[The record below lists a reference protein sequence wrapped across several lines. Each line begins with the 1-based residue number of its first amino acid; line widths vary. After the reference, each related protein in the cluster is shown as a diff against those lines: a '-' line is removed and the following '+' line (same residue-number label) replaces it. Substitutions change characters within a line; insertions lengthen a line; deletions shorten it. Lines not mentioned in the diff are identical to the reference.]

1 MSVFHHIK
9 SGTSIL
15 LALSIAGATAAPIL
29 TPAPAFSQT
38 AFSDVNNNYWAKD
51 FIAELSDRGI
61 IKGFPD
67 GSFRPDAPVTRAEFA
82 AMIRSLKKAK
92 TRDAVGFVDVPANF
106 WARGAIAEAYEM
118 QWMSGYPGNVFRPQ
132 QQIPRVQ
139 VAIALNNGLGYAPT
153 CNFEDVLS
161 YYSDASDIPNYALKS
176 VAAATEKQLV
186 VSYPTPQSLKPNK
199 SATRAEVAA
208 FIYQALV
215 STNQAQAINSP
226 YIARVDVGNQNVAV
240 KIPSGIAIPVEYT
253 KDKILLGPN
262 DKSPLILTVAADI
275 ADSNGKVLI
284 PEGSKISGEL
294 RSTSQG
300 VQFVAGE
307 LSIINGDRVPLN
319 ATSKLITK
327 KESVT
332 KGINVGNLIKNTALG
347 AAAAA
352 AIAGVTGDRAIAT
365 EEVLGG
371 AGIGT
376 LVGVFL
382 GRDKVDL
389 YVVNPETDLDLQ
401 LGSDLVVDAGSGGI
415 CSVRSSR

>member
-1 MSVFHHIK
+1 MTVFHRIK
-9 SGTSIL
+9 SGTSIV
-15 LALSIAGATAAPIL
+15 LALSIAGTTAAPML
-29 TPAPAFSQT
+29 VPAPAFAQT
-38 AFSDVNNNYWAKD
+38 SFSDVNNNYWAKD
-51 FIAELSDRGI
+51 FINELSERGI

-67 GSFRPDAPVTRAEFA
+67 GTFRPDAAVTRAEFA
-82 AMIRSLKKAK
+82 AMIRSLRKPK
-92 TRDAVGFVDVPANF
+92 TRTAVNFVDVTSNF

-118 QWMSGYPGNVFRPQ
+118 QWMAGYPGNVFRPQ

-139 VAIALNNGLGYAPT
+139 VAVAVNNGLGYQPT

-161 YYSDASDIPNYALKS
+161 YYRDASDIPNYALQS

-186 VSYPTPQSLKPNK
+186 VSYPNPKSLNPNR

-226 YIARVDVGNQNVAV
+226 YIARVDVGGNVAV
-240 KIPSGIAIPVEYT
+240 KIPSGTAIPLEYN

-262 DKSPLILTVAADI
+262 DKSPLTLTVADNI
-275 ADSNGKVLI
+275 TDSNGKVLV

-294 RSTSQG
+294 RSTPNG
-300 VQFVAGE
+300 VQFVAQE
-307 LSIINGDRVPLN
+307 LSIINGTRMPLN
-319 ATSKLITK
+319 ATSQLITK
-327 KESVT
+327 KESVSR
-332 KGINVGNLIKNTALG
+332 GINVGNLIKNTALG

-371 AGIGT
+371 AGIGS

-389 YVVNPETDLDLQ
+389 YAVNPDTDLDLQ
-401 LGSDLVVDAGSGGI
+401 LDSDLIVDAGSSNL
-415 CSVRSSR
+415 CRAR

>member
-1 MSVFHHIK
+1 MSVLHQIK
-9 SGTSIL
+9 SGTSVL
-15 LALSIAGATAAPIL
+15 LTLATIAGSAAPML
-29 TPAPAFSQT
+29 NPAPSFAQT

-82 AMIRSLKKAK
+82 AMIRSLKKPK
-92 TRDAVGFVDVPANF
+92 TRAAVGFVDVSSNF

-118 QWMSGYPGNVFRPQ
+118 GWMSGYPGNVFRPL

-139 VAIALNNGLGYAPT
+139 VVVALNNGLGYEPT
-153 CNFEDVLS
+153 CNFQDVLS
-161 YYSDASDIPNYALKS
+161 YYNDAGEIQSYAVKS
-176 VAAATEKQLV
+176 VAAATERQMV
-186 VSYPTPQSLKPNK
+186 VSYPSPKSLKPNQ

-208 FIYQALV
+208 FIYQTLV
-215 STNQAQAINSP
+215 STNQAKAINSP
-226 YIARVDVGNQNVAV
+226 YIAKVDVSQTVAV
-240 KIPSGIAIPVEYT
+240 KLPSGAIIPVEYA

-262 DKSPLILTVAADI
+262 DKSPIVLTVAEDVESAD
-275 ADSNGKVLI
+275 GKVLV

-294 RSTSQG
+294 RSTSSG
-300 VQFVAGE
+300 VQFVAQE
-307 LSIINGDRVPLN
+307 LSILNGTRVPLN
-319 ATSKLITK
+319 ATSKSIVK

-332 KGINVGNLIKNTALG
+332 KGVNVGNLVKNTALG

-371 AGIGT
+371 AGIGG
-376 LVGVFL
+376 LLGVFL

-389 YVVNPETDLDLQ
+389 YVVNPDTDLDLQ
-401 LGSDLVVDAGSGGI
+401 LNSDLVVGTASTI
-415 CSVRSSR
+415 CRAR

>member
-9 SGTSIL
+9 SGTSVL
-15 LALSIAGATAAPIL
+15 LTLGTIAGTAAPMFA
-29 TPAPAFSQT
+29 PAPAFAQT

-67 GSFRPDAPVTRAEFA
+67 GSFRPDALVTRAEFA

-92 TRDAVGFVDVPANF
+92 TREAVGFVDVPANF
-106 WARGAIAEAYEM
+106 WARGAIEEAYQM
-118 QWMSGYPGNVFRPQ
+118 QWMAGYPGNVFRPQ

-139 VAIALNNGLGYAPT
+139 VAVALNNGLGYEPT

-161 YYSDASDIPNYALKS
+161 YYNDAGDIPNYALKS

-186 VSYPTPQSLKPNK
+186 VSYPTPKSLKPNQ

-215 STNQAQAINSP
+215 STNQAKALNSP
-226 YIARVDVGNQNVAV
+226 YIARVDVGGNVAV
-240 KIPSGIAIPVEYT
+240 KIPSGTPILVEYG

-275 ADSNGKVLI
+275 ADSNGKVLV

-300 VQFVAGE
+300 VQFVARE

-332 KGINVGNLIKNTALG
+332 KGVNVGNLIKNTALG

-371 AGIGT
+371 AGIGG
-376 LVGVFL
+376 LLGVFL

-389 YVVNPETDLDLQ
+389 YVVNPDTDLDLQ
-401 LGSDLVVDAGSGGI
+401 LGSDLVVAAAGGGI
-415 CSVRSSR
+415 CSAR

>member
-1 MSVFHHIK
+1 MTVFHHIK
-9 SGTSIL
+9 SGTSIV
-15 LALSIAGATAAPIL
+15 LALLTAAGTAAPMFA
-29 TPAPAFSQT
+29 PAPSFAQT

-51 FIAELSDRGI
+51 FIAELLDRGI

-106 WARGAIAEAYEM
+106 WARGAIEEAYQM
-118 QWMSGYPGNVFRPQ
+118 QWMAGYPGNVFRPQ

-139 VAIALNNGLGYAPT
+139 VAVALNNGLGYEPT

-161 YYSDASDIPNYALKS
+161 YYSDAGDIPNYAVKS

-186 VSYPTPQSLKPNK
+186 VSYPTPKSLKPNK

-215 STNQAQAINSP
+215 STNQAKAINSP
-226 YIARVDVGNQNVAV
+226 YIARADVSNQNVAV
-240 KIPSGIAIPVEYT
+240 KIPSGTPILVEYG

-275 ADSNGKVLI
+275 ADSNGKVLV

-300 VQFVAGE
+300 VQFVAQE
-307 LSIINGDRVPLN
+307 LSIINGDRVALN

-332 KGINVGNLIKNTALG
+332 KGVNVGNLIKNTALG

-389 YVVNPETDLDLQ
+389 YVVNPDTDLDLQ
-401 LGSDLVVDAGSGGI
+401 LASDLVIASAGGGI
-415 CSVRSSR
+415 CSVR

>member
-1 MSVFHHIK
+1 MTVFHRIK
-9 SGTSIL
+9 SGTSIV
-15 LALSIAGATAAPIL
+15 LALSIAGTTAAPML
-29 TPAPAFSQT
+29 VPAPAFAQT

-51 FIAELSDRGI
+51 FINELSDRGI

-67 GSFRPDAPVTRAEFA
+67 GTFRPDAPVTRAEFA
-82 AMIRSLKKAK
+82 AMIRSLRKPK
-92 TRDAVGFVDVPANF
+92 TRAAVNFVDVPSNF

-118 QWMSGYPGNVFRPQ
+118 QWMAGYPGNVFRPQ

-139 VAIALNNGLGYAPT
+139 VAVALNNGLGYQPT

-161 YYSDASDIPNYALKS
+161 YYNDASNIPNYALTS
-176 VAAATEKQLV
+176 VAAATEKELV
-186 VSYPTPQSLKPNK
+186 VSYPNPKSLNPNR

-226 YIARVDVGNQNVAV
+226 YIARVDVGSNVAV
-240 KIPSGIAIPVEYT
+240 KIPSGTAIPLEYA

-262 DKSPLILTVAADI
+262 DKSPLTLTVADNI
-275 ADSNGKVLI
+275 TDSSGKVLI
-284 PEGSKISGEL
+284 PEGSKVSGEL
-294 RSTSQG
+294 RSTSNG
-300 VQFVAGE
+300 VQFVAQE
-307 LSIINGDRVPLN
+307 LSIINGTRIPLN
-319 ATSKLITK
+319 ANSQLITK
-327 KESVT
+327 KESVSR
-332 KGINVGNLIKNTALG
+332 GINVGNLIKNTALG

-371 AGIGT
+371 AGIGS

-389 YVVNPETDLDLQ
+389 YAVNPDTDLDLQ
-401 LGSDLVVDAGSGGI
+401 LDADLVVDAGSSNI
-415 CSVRSSR
+415 CRVR

>member
-1 MSVFHHIK
+1 MSVFHRTK
-9 SGTSIL
+9 SGTSVIL
-15 LALSIAGATAAPIL
+15 AFLTVAGTAAPML
-29 TPAPAFSQT
+29 SPAPSFAQT

-67 GSFRPDAPVTRAEFA
+67 GSFRPDALVTRAEFA

-106 WARGAIAEAYEM
+106 WARGAIEEAYQM
-118 QWMSGYPGNVFRPQ
+118 QWMAGYPGNVFRPQ

-139 VAIALNNGLGYAPT
+139 VAVALNNGLGYEPT

-161 YYSDASDIPNYALKS
+161 YYSDAGNIPNYALKS

-186 VSYPTPQSLKPNK
+186 VSYPSPKSLKPNQ

-215 STNQAQAINSP
+215 STNQAKAINSP
-226 YIARVDVGNQNVAV
+226 YIARADVSNQNVAV
-240 KIPSGIAIPVEYT
+240 KIPSGTSILVEYG

-275 ADSNGKVLI
+275 ADSNGKVLV

-300 VQFVAGE
+300 VQFVARE

-332 KGINVGNLIKNTALG
+332 KGVNVGNLIKNTALG

-389 YVVNPETDLDLQ
+389 YVVNPDTDLDLQ
-401 LGSDLVVDAGSGGI
+401 LGSDLVVDAGGGI
-415 CSVRSSR
+415 CSAR

>member
-9 SGTSIL
+9 SGTSVL
-15 LALSIAGATAAPIL
+15 LTLGTIAGTAAPMFA
-29 TPAPAFSQT
+29 PAPSFAQT

-67 GSFRPDAPVTRAEFA
+67 GSFRPDALVTRAEFA

-92 TRDAVGFVDVPANF
+92 TREAVAFVDVPANF
-106 WARGAIAEAYEM
+106 WARGAIEEAYQM
-118 QWMSGYPGNVFRPQ
+118 QWMAGYPGNVFRPQ

-139 VAIALNNGLGYAPT
+139 VAVALNNGLGYEPT

-161 YYSDASDIPNYALKS
+161 YYSDAGEIPNYALKS

-186 VSYPTPQSLKPNK
+186 VSYPTPKSLKPNK

-215 STNQAQAINSP
+215 STNQAKAINSP
-226 YIARVDVGNQNVAV
+226 YIARADVSNQNVAV
-240 KIPSGIAIPVEYT
+240 KIPSGTSILVEYG

-275 ADSNGKVLI
+275 ADSNGKVLV

-300 VQFVAGE
+300 VQFVARE

-319 ATSKLITK
+319 ATSKLITQ

-332 KGINVGNLIKNTALG
+332 KGVNVGNLIKNTALG

-389 YVVNPETDLDLQ
+389 YVVNPDTDLDLQ
-401 LGSDLVVDAGSGGI
+401 LASDLVVGTAGGGI
-415 CSVRSSR
+415 CRAR

>member
-1 MSVFHHIK
+1 MSVLHQIK
-9 SGTSIL
+9 SGTSVL
-15 LALSIAGATAAPIL
+15 LTLATIAGSAAPML
-29 TPAPAFSQT
+29 NPAPSFAQT

-82 AMIRSLKKAK
+82 AMIRSLKKPK
-92 TRDAVGFVDVPANF
+92 TRAAVGFVDVSSNF

-118 QWMSGYPGNVFRPQ
+118 GWMSGYPGNVFRPL

-139 VAIALNNGLGYAPT
+139 VVVALNNGLGYEPT
-153 CNFEDVLS
+153 CNFQDVLS
-161 YYSDASDIPNYALKS
+161 YYNDAGEIQSYAVKS
-176 VAAATEKQLV
+176 VAAATERQMV
-186 VSYPTPQSLKPNK
+186 VSYPSPKSLKPNQ

-208 FIYQALV
+208 FIYQTLV
-215 STNQAQAINSP
+215 STNQAKAINSP
-226 YIARVDVGNQNVAV
+226 YIAKVDVSQTVAV
-240 KIPSGIAIPVEYT
+240 KIPSGAIIPVEYA

-262 DKSPLILTVAADI
+262 DKSPVTLTVAEDVESAD
-275 ADSNGKVLI
+275 GKVLI

-294 RSTSQG
+294 RSTSSG
-300 VQFVAGE
+300 VQFVAQE
-307 LSIINGDRVPLN
+307 LSILNGTRVPLN
-319 ATSKLITK
+319 ATSKSIVK

-332 KGINVGNLIKNTALG
+332 KGVNVGNLVKNTALG

-371 AGIGT
+371 AGIGG
-376 LVGVFL
+376 LLGVFL

-389 YVVNPETDLDLQ
+389 YVVNPDTDLDLQ
-401 LGSDLVVDAGSGGI
+401 LNSDLVVGTASTV
-415 CSVRSSR
+415 CRAR

>member
-1 MSVFHHIK
+1 MSVLHQIK
-9 SGTSIL
+9 SGTSVL
-15 LALSIAGATAAPIL
+15 LTLGTMAATAAPIL
-29 TPAPAFSQT
+29 NPAPSFAQT
-38 AFSDVNNNYWAKD
+38 AFSDVSNNYWAKD

-67 GSFRPDAPVTRAEFA
+67 GRFRPDAPVTRAEFA

-92 TRDAVGFVDVPANF
+92 TRAAVGFVDVASNF

-118 QWMSGYPGNVFRPQ
+118 GWMSGYPGNIFRPS

-139 VAIALNNGLGYAPT
+139 VVVALNNGLGYEPT
-153 CNFEDVLS
+153 CNFQDVLS
-161 YYSDASDIPNYALKS
+161 YYNDAGEIQSYAVKS
-176 VAAATEKQLV
+176 VAAATERQMV
-186 VSYPTPQSLKPNK
+186 VSYPSPKSLKPNQ

-208 FIYQALV
+208 FIYQTLV
-215 STNQAQAINSP
+215 NTNQAKAINSP
-226 YIARVDVGNQNVAV
+226 YIAKVDVSQTVAV
-240 KIPSGIAIPVEYT
+240 KIPSGAIIPVEYA

-262 DKSPLILTVAADI
+262 DKSPIVLTVAEDVLNAD
-275 ADSNGKVLI
+275 GKVMV

-294 RSTSQG
+294 RSTAAG
-300 VQFVAGE
+300 VQFVAQE
-307 LSIINGDRVPLN
+307 LSILNGTRVPLN
-319 ATSKLITK
+319 ATSKLIVK

-332 KGINVGNLIKNTALG
+332 KGVNVGNLVKNTALG

-371 AGIGT
+371 AGIGG
-376 LVGVFL
+376 LLGVFL

-389 YVVNPETDLDLQ
+389 YVVNPDTDLDLQ
-401 LGSDLVVDAGSGGI
+401 LNSDLVVGTASTI
-415 CSVRSSR
+415 CRAR

>member
-1 MSVFHHIK
+1 MTVFHHIK
-9 SGTSIL
+9 SSTSL
-15 LALSIAGATAAPIL
+15 VLALSIAGTTAAPML
-29 TPAPAFSQT
+29 FSAPAFAQT

-51 FIAELSDRGI
+51 FIQELSNRGI

-67 GSFRPDAPVTRAEFA
+67 GTFRPDAPVTRAEFA
-82 AMIRSLKKAK
+82 AMIRSLRKPK
-92 TRDAVGFVDVPANF
+92 TRAAVAFVDVPSNF
-106 WARGAIAEAYEM
+106 WARGAIDEAYEM
-118 QWMSGYPGNVFRPQ
+118 QWMAGYPGNVFRPQ

-139 VAIALNNGLGYAPT
+139 VAVAVNNGLGYQPT

-161 YYSDASDIPNYALKS
+161 YYRDASDIPNYALTS

-186 VSYPTPQSLKPNK
+186 VSYPNPQSLQPNK

-226 YIARVDVGNQNVAV
+226 YIARAGASENVAV
-240 KIPSGIAIPVEYT
+240 TIKGGTAIPVEYT

-262 DKSPLILTVAADI
+262 DKSPLTLTVADNI
-275 ADSNGKVLI
+275 TDSNGKVLI
-284 PEGSKISGEL
+284 PEGSKVIGEL
-294 RSTSQG
+294 RSTSSG
-300 VQFVAGE
+300 VQFVAQE
-307 LSIINGDRVPLN
+307 LSIINGTRIPLN
-319 ATSKLITK
+319 ATSRLITK

-389 YVVNPETDLDLQ
+389 YAVNPDTDLDLQ
-401 LGSDLVVDAGSGGI
+401 LDADLVVDAGGSNI
-415 CSVRSSR
+415 CRVR

>member
-1 MSVFHHIK
+1 MSVLHQIK
-9 SGTSIL
+9 SGTSVL
-15 LALSIAGATAAPIL
+15 LTLATIAGSAAPML
-29 TPAPAFSQT
+29 NPAPSFAQT

-82 AMIRSLKKAK
+82 AMIRSLKKPK
-92 TRDAVGFVDVPANF
+92 TRAAVGFVDVSSNF

-118 QWMSGYPGNVFRPQ
+118 GWMSGYPGNVFRPL

-139 VAIALNNGLGYAPT
+139 VVVALNNGLGYEPT
-153 CNFEDVLS
+153 CNFQDVLS
-161 YYSDASDIPNYALKS
+161 YYNDAGEIQSYAVKS
-176 VAAATEKQLV
+176 VAAATERQMV
-186 VSYPTPQSLKPNK
+186 VSYPSPKSLKPNQ

-208 FIYQALV
+208 FIYQTLV
-215 STNQAQAINSP
+215 STNQAKAINSP
-226 YIARVDVGNQNVAV
+226 YIAKVDVSQTVAV
-240 KIPSGIAIPVEYT
+240 KLPSGAIIPVEYA

-262 DKSPLILTVAADI
+262 DKSPVTLTVAEDVESAD
-275 ADSNGKVLI
+275 GKVLI

-294 RSTSQG
+294 RSTSSG
-300 VQFVAGE
+300 VQFVAQE
-307 LSIINGDRVPLN
+307 LSILNGTRVPLN
-319 ATSKLITK
+319 ATSKSIVK

-332 KGINVGNLIKNTALG
+332 KGVNVGNLVKNTALG

-371 AGIGT
+371 AGIGG
-376 LVGVFL
+376 LLGVFL

-389 YVVNPETDLDLQ
+389 YVVNPDTDLDLQ
-401 LGSDLVVDAGSGGI
+401 LNSDLVVGTASTI
-415 CSVRSSR
+415 CRAR

>member
-1 MSVFHHIK
+1 MSVLHQIK
-9 SGTSIL
+9 SGTSVL
-15 LALSIAGATAAPIL
+15 LTLGTMAATAAPML
-29 TPAPAFSQT
+29 NPAPSFAQT
-38 AFSDVNNNYWAKD
+38 AFSDVSNNYWAKD

-67 GSFRPDAPVTRAEFA
+67 GRFRPDAPVTRAEFA

-92 TRDAVGFVDVPANF
+92 TRAAVGFVDVASNF

-118 QWMSGYPGNVFRPQ
+118 GWMSGYPGNIFRPS

-139 VAIALNNGLGYAPT
+139 VVVALNNGLGYEPT
-153 CNFEDVLS
+153 CNFQDVLS
-161 YYSDASDIPNYALKS
+161 YYNDAGEIQSYAVKS
-176 VAAATEKQLV
+176 VAAATERQMV
-186 VSYPTPQSLKPNK
+186 VSYPSPKSLKPNQ

-208 FIYQALV
+208 FIYQTLV
-215 STNQAQAINSP
+215 NTNQAKAINSP
-226 YIARVDVGNQNVAV
+226 YIAKVDVSQTVAV
-240 KIPSGIAIPVEYT
+240 KIPSGAIIPVEYA

-262 DKSPLILTVAADI
+262 DKSPIVLTVAEDVLNAD
-275 ADSNGKVLI
+275 GKVMV

-294 RSTSQG
+294 RSTAAG
-300 VQFVAGE
+300 VQFVAQE

-319 ATSKLITK
+319 ATSRLIVK

-332 KGINVGNLIKNTALG
+332 KGVNVGNLIKNTALG

-371 AGIGT
+371 AGIGG
-376 LVGVFL
+376 LLGVFL

-389 YVVNPETDLDLQ
+389 YVVNPDTDLDLQ
-401 LGSDLVVDAGSGGI
+401 LNSDLVVGTASTI
-415 CSVRSSR
+415 CRAR

>member
-1 MSVFHHIK
+1 MSVFHRIK
-9 SGTSIL
+9 AGTSVL
-15 LALSIAGATAAPIL
+15 LALGTVAGTAAPML
-29 TPAPAFSQT
+29 APAPSFAQT

-51 FIAELSDRGI
+51 FIAELSNRGI

-82 AMIRSLKKAK
+82 AMIRSLRKPK
-92 TRDAVGFVDVPANF
+92 TRAAVAFVDVPSNF
-106 WARGAIAEAYEM
+106 WARGAIEEAYQM
-118 QWMSGYPGNVFRPQ
+118 QWMAGYPGNVFRPQ

-139 VAIALNNGLGYAPT
+139 VTVALNNGLGYEPT

-161 YYSDASDIPNYALKS
+161 YYSDAGEIPNYALTS

-186 VSYPTPQSLKPNK
+186 VSYPSPTSLKPNK

-215 STNQAQAINSP
+215 STNQARAINSP
-226 YIARVDVGNQNVAV
+226 YIARVDVGQNVAV
-240 KIPSGIAIPVEYT
+240 KIPSGTAIPVEYT
-253 KDKILLGPN
+253 KDKILLGPD

-275 ADSNGKVLI
+275 VDSNGKVLV

-294 RSTSQG
+294 RSTSGG
-300 VQFVAGE
+300 VRFVARE

-319 ATSKLITK
+319 ATSKLIAK
-327 KESVT
+327 QESVT
-332 KGINVGNLIKNTALG
+332 KGVNVGNLIKNTALG

-389 YVVNPETDLDLQ
+389 YAVNPDTDLDLQ
-401 LGSDLVVDAGSGGI
+401 LDAHLVVDAGGGGI
-415 CSVRSSR
+415 CSAR